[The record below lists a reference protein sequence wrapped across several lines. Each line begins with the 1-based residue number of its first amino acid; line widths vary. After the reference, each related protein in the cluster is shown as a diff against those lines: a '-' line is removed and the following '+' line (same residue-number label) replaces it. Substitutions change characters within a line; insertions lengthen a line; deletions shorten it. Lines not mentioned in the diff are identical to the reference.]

1 MMYSNNKK
9 AAQGVGTLIIFI
21 ALILV
26 AAVAAAVLISTASN
40 LQSSAFN
47 VGSES
52 EERLLTSLEVV
63 QITAEDTSDNFI
75 NGTTDTYSVRMRLA
89 SGSIPIKQDDII
101 VSADTASNSQ
111 VMTYNASSGGD
122 IAFFNMTTLSGTDA
136 IPGYVEAGE
145 LVSLDFNAEANVS
158 EREEVEITIL
168 TTNGAALPIKFTTPS
183 VMITQTT
190 KLYP

>member
-63 QITAEDTSDNFI
+63 QITADDTSNGFI
-75 NGTTDTYSVRMRLA
+75 NGSSDNYSVRMRLA

-101 VSADTASNSQ
+101 VSVDTASNSQ
-111 VMTYNASSGGD
+111 VLTYNASGTTD
-122 IAFFNMTTLSGTDA
+122 EFFNITTLSGTDA
-136 IPGYVEAGE
+136 IPGYIEAGE
-145 LVSLDFNAEANVS
+145 LVSLDFLAEANVS

-168 TTNGAALPIKFTTPS
+168 TANGAALPITFTTPS